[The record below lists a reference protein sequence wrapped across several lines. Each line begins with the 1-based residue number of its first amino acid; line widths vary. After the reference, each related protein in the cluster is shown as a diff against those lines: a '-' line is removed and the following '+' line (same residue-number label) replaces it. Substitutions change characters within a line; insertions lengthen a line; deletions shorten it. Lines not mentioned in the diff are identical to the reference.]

1 LINYIKLCLIFSIVI
16 NACKQDV
23 IPTDRFAH
31 ISDDNAREIIRSSIA
46 HAGGIDKWE
55 SIKQLKYTKDF
66 SLLLDDGTV
75 EKSYEQV
82 HNYNYDPIHLDI
94 RSKENGDLIHTQF
107 LDGKYSRTKNGESLD
122 FPYSRNKNGES
133 LDVPSENLIK
143 AMNTSTYVIGM
154 PFKLLDPGVEISY
167 EGELFLENET
177 LVDVIKVSYDPVKN
191 KNHSTADVWKYYFDK
206 EDRKIVGNWV
216 NAGDHA
222 NVIENLSYVRVGGIL
237 FNKERKSYRLDS
249 LGKKE
254 FVRADYFYDNYEVEF

>member
-1 LINYIKLCLIFSIVI
+1 MS
-16 NACKQDV
+16 ACKQDV
-23 IPTDRFAH
+23 KPIDRFEH
-31 ISDDNAREIIRSSIA
+31 ISDDNAREIIRASIA

-55 SIKQLKYTKDF
+55 SIKHLKYTKDF
-66 SLLLDDGTV
+66 SLLLEDGTV
-75 EKSYEQV
+75 ERSYEQV
-82 HNYNYDPIHLDI
+82 HDYKYDPTHLDI
-94 RSKENGDLIHTQF
+94 KSKENDDLIHTQF
-107 LDGKYSRTKNGESLD
+107 RDSKYTRTKNGESLD
-122 FPYSRNKNGES
+122 VAN
-133 LDVPSENLIK
+133 ENLIK

-154 PFKLLDPGVEISY
+154 PFKLLDPGVDISY

-222 NVIENLSYVRVGGIL
+222 NVIENLSYVRAGGIL
-237 FNKERKSYRLDS
+237 FNKDRKSFRLDS